1 MCLTH
6 LTGRIHG
13 GQQLDWGV
21 FFMLDS
27 LLFPML
33 FCFWFQ
39 VSIIPYFLKKLQIL
53 RSLFSIT
60 TRVMKNHV
68 YTQFNFHWNKEE
80 LAVLGKTTWH
90 YSFLKRI
97 IFILHCRYFSKYIV
111 VYNITCMQ
119 CLLGLEMESDSLKL
133 KLEMA
138 ISH

>member
-53 RSLFSIT
+53 HSLFSII

-68 YTQFNFHWNKEE
+68 CTQFNFHWNKEE
-80 LAVLGKTTWH
+80 LAVLGKTLDIIH
-90 YSFLKRI
+90 FLKEL
-97 IFILHCRYFSKYIV
+97 FLF
-111 VYNITCMQ
+111 
-119 CLLGLEMESDSLKL
+119 
-133 KLEMA
+133 
-138 ISH
+138 